1 MTQWTVRQSILFLVG
16 STCLTLT
23 LSVAGY
29 LLWKK
34 GDRTKSLDP
43 KYQIISIIQT
53 GPEKEALKTVYLA
66 ELLSL
71 SSDSFASLYDFDCK
85 EGEKKLLLSPL
96 ISSASIKKM
105 EPDAL
110 YIDYEVRKPIAWLS
124 DYQNVGIDAQGHLFP
139 MTPFFSPKELPE
151 IYLGLPSFGADE
163 DRFGRKGGKWQ
174 MPLQDRYFLLA
185 QQILTALEGAPWKEG
200 VILKKLDVSNAL
212 APSLGQREIVLFTEE
227 NFRLK
232 KEKEICCTFPKI
244 LRLSPKDY
252 PQQLNHFFT
261 LKRNMIEDYKKQLAK
276 VSESTR
282 FQSRIID
289 LRIPQLAFVENHF

>member
-124 DYQNVGIDAQGHLFP
+124 DYQNIGIDLILGLVNNRTTFAILPLKRSNTILCINDVMRGEHFVRCGNASCLEDRRLCAALRHS
-139 MTPFFSPKELPE
+139 TPFLV
-151 IYLGLPSFGADE
+151 GLPSCD
-163 DRFGRKGGKWQ
+163 
-174 MPLQDRYFLLA
+174 P
-185 QQILTALEGAPWKEG
+185 
-200 VILKKLDVSNAL
+200 
-212 APSLGQREIVLFTEE
+212 
-227 NFRLK
+227 
-232 KEKEICCTFPKI
+232 
-244 LRLSPKDY
+244 
-252 PQQLNHFFT
+252 
-261 LKRNMIEDYKKQLAK
+261 
-276 VSESTR
+276 
-282 FQSRIID
+282 
-289 LRIPQLAFVENHF
+289 